1 MEFTS
6 KVPRWKGK
14 IHTADWMTWP
24 NMIAWEEAI
33 EDARKLGEDPNVS
46 LFYDKLLPATL
57 RFIERVEIPGLPEK
71 LQYED
76 VPASPRFVAF
86 LVDSISELYQATNKD
101 TEEKKLPEPS

>member
-14 IHTADWMTWP
+14 VYTADFMRWP
-24 NMIAWEEAI
+24 AMIIWEEAI
-33 EDARKLGEDPNVS
+33 ENAKKLGEEPNVS

-57 RFIERVEIPGLPEK
+57 QFIEKVEIPGLPEE
-71 LQYED
+71 LTYEAI
-76 VPASPRFVAF
+76 PASPRFVAF
-86 LVDSISELYQATNKD
+86 LVDCITELYQATNKD